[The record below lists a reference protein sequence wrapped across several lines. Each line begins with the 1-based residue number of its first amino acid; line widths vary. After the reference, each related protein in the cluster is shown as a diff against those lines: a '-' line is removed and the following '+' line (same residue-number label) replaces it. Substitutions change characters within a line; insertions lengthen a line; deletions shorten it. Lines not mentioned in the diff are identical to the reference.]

1 MTALEQK
8 RTYEILSR
16 KYKAQGNRITNH
28 QSGYAEEFGD
38 INQNSVDT
46 IRRQNDSDVDHQWD
60 GTVSREDGDSDPAWK
75 GDLRNAITSIQRAIE
90 NGGRGVDVNTAAGLN
105 LLASTAQKLVEL
117 PEGVSV
123 PKAKINTAGTTAP
136 ALRYPDHDLASR
148 PGATRTTISADE
160 LSNLPDAAKRL
171 FNKYASLG
179 IVSLK

>member
-1 MTALEQK
+1 MTKFEHRKAFEALSK
-8 RTYEILSR
+8 
-16 KYKAQGNRITNH
+16 KYKNQGQRITNH
-28 QSGYAEEFGD
+28 TSGWIKEFGD
-38 INQNSVDT
+38 IEQPDVDT
-46 IRRQNDSDVDHQWD
+46 IRRQNDSDIDHQWD
-60 GTVSREDGDSDPAWK
+60 GTVSREGGDSDPAWK

-90 NGGRGVDVNTAAGLN
+90 NDGRGVDVNTAAGLN

-136 ALRYPDHDLASR
+136 ALRYPDNDLASR

-171 FNKYASLG
+171 FNKYASLD